1 MKNKLTSPRWVSSL
15 LLLLSATATPCR
27 AQIDHNIVSVTKT
40 MTSNV
45 EGRTGRAYDDGQLR
59 PDVGVQLYRRYCV
72 GCHGPLGNGEGE
84 NAMWFDPSMGFPK
97 PRDFT
102 TALFEC
108 RSTPTGTLPTDDD
121 LFNSITRGFFTTNM
135 PSWRALTVVE
145 RADLIAM
152 VKSFSP
158 RWEHDK
164 AGTPITVP
172 PEPALN
178 IDSILRGRELFD
190 KMQCWK
196 CHGFEGRGD
205 GPSASTLTNDKGQ
218 PIPPYDFAVGT
229 RFKCGTT
236 NHDLY
241 KIFMTGLDGTPM
253 PSFADQI
260 KPEEAWDLVHF
271 LRTLQVSLKP
281 PELALFHQ
289 WEAAHPGQL
298 KPMGQAPGTTQ

>member
-1 MKNKLTSPRWVSSL
+1 VKSRLLWLPFFSASL
-15 LLLLSATATPCR
+15 VLFLAAATPCW
-27 AQIDHNIVSVTKT
+27 AQIDHNMVVVTKT

-59 PDVGVQLYRRYCV
+59 PDVGVQLFRRYCV

-84 NAMWFDPSMGFPK
+84 NAMWFDPSLGFPK

-102 TALFEC
+102 TAVFEC

-135 PSWRALTVVE
+135 PSWRALTVLE

-158 RWEHDK
+158 RWEHEK
-164 AGTPITVP
+164 PGTPITVP
-172 PEPALN
+172 PEPTLN

-229 RFKCGTT
+229 RFKCGAT

-241 KIFMTGLDGTPM
+241 TIFMTGLDGTPM

-260 KPEEAWDLVHF
+260 KPEEAWALVFF
-271 LRTLQVSLKP
+271 LRTLQVSLKT
-281 PELALFHQ
+281 PELALFKQ

-298 KPMGQAPGTTQ
+298 KPMGQAPGTTP

>member
-1 MKNKLTSPRWVSSL
+1 VKSRLLWLSFFSASL
-15 LLLLSATATPCR
+15 VLFLATATPCS
-27 AQIDHNIVSVTKT
+27 AQIDHNMVTVTKT

-84 NAMWFDPSMGFPK
+84 NALWFDPSLGFPK

-102 TALFEC
+102 VALFEC

-121 LFNSITRGFFTTNM
+121 LFNSITRGFVTTNM
-135 PSWRALTVVE
+135 PSWRALTILE

-158 RWEHDK
+158 RWEHEK

-172 PEPALN
+172 PETAIN
-178 IDSILRGRELFD
+178 IDSILHGRELFD
-190 KMQCWK
+190 HMQCWK

-229 RFKCGTT
+229 RFKCGAT

-271 LRTLQVSLKP
+271 LRTLQVTLQT
-281 PELALFHQ
+281 PELTLFKQ
-289 WEAAHPGQL
+289 WEQAHPGQL
-298 KPMGQAPGTTQ
+298 KPMGQAPGTAQ